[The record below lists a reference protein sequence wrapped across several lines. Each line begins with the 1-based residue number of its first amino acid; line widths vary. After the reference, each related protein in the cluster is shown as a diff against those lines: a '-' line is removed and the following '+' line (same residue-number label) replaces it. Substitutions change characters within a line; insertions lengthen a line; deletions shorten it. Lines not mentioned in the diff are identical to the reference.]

1 MCNIGLMKNYLK
13 LSNIIIVLLFICW
26 ELNAQ
31 VALPT
36 FQAFSYAGT
45 GSVLYSFSS
54 HTFTNCGATGK
65 DGPTLSNCTS
75 AYSPSWTDNTSYF
88 NVSNG
93 IQYWTVPDDGT
104 YRILAAGA
112 KGGNANNYNYG
123 TSTPHGSPTSGG
135 YTYENNG
142 ATMQGDFTLEKNWV
156 IRILVGQR
164 GLEHNTW
171 GTGTADGFRRG
182 SGGGG
187 GSFVTKSP
195 HTNEASILVIAG
207 GGGGIHW
214 EGNYNY
220 ANEGGG
226 RTTTSGGVTNL
237 GYHSQSQYAYAQPR
251 ADDGDGGDNGGLFQ
265 NNSGGGNSLIDN
277 GSDGGGGF
285 FENGQLG
292 EYNSNSG
299 AGKAYV
305 NGGEGGTSTGSTSGS
320 NSAGHGGFGGG
331 SASGY
336 WSTIALAGAGGG
348 YSGGGGGL
356 YKGYT
361 GSPVGGGGG
370 SKNNGSNQVNTYS
383 NNDNNINSG
392 NGYVIITKQ

>member
-1 MCNIGLMKNYLK
+1 MLFLLFRLVGCNIVLMNCL
-13 LSNIIIVLLFICW
+13 LNHTRFILVFLFISW
-26 ELNAQ
+26 SLNAQ
-31 VALPT
+31 VAVPT
-36 FQAFSYAGT
+36 FQAFSYVGT
-45 GSVLYSFSS
+45 ESALYSFSS

-182 SGGGG
+182 SGGSG

-265 NNSGGGNSLIDN
+265 NNSGGG
-277 GSDGGGGF
+277 
-285 FENGQLG
+285 
-292 EYNSNSG
+292 
-299 AGKAYV
+299 
-305 NGGEGGTSTGSTSGS
+305 
-320 NSAGHGGFGGG
+320 